1 MKAVRIERNS
11 DGTYSAYIY
20 LTCYCTGTY
29 EVCLQAL
36 KNQGEYQS

>member
-20 LTCYCTGTY
+20 DHCVHRGTY
-29 EVCLQAL
+29 DECVRELSYH
-36 KNQGEYQS
+36 GEYI